1 MNEKNRTPMA
11 DRLQTICLTALLW
24 LAGCAEPEGFRQP
37 EDGLEAAREF
47 IRATLDG
54 DYSKAEMYVSPE
66 EQDLALFS
74 RWQEHMRR
82 QPEKERL
89 GLKSSTILIQSV
101 SSPND
106 STTIVQYS
114 NSFHRTP
121 TRIVVARRNGQW
133 RVEFRETLTG
143 FPAASGPDSL
153 R

>member
-1 MNEKNRTPMA
+1 MSEKKQNIMA
-11 DRLQTICLTALLW
+11 DRFFVACLTTLIC
-24 LAGCAEPEGFRQP
+24 LAGCVEPEGFRQP

-47 IRATLDG
+47 IRSTLDG
-54 DYSKAEMYVSPE
+54 DYNKAEMYVSLD

-114 NSFHRTP
+114 NSYHRTP
-121 TRIVVARRNGQW
+121 TRIVVVRHQGQW

-143 FPAASGPDSL
+143 VPATMRTDSL
-153 R
+153 P